1 MLGIGCDSHR
11 GVDFCDAGM
20 SQCTSVEVTAR
31 RPRSTVTVTRPIN
44 TTTIVEPGGGGGGGG
59 GAAQSYTHTQ
69 SSPSATWIVNH
80 NLSYNP
86 AVSIVSSTGD
96 IVHGDVTYSGP
107 QQITISF
114 SAPFSG
120 SVYLS

>member
-1 MLGIGCDSHR
+1 MT
-11 GVDFCDAGM
+11 
-20 SQCTSVEVTAR
+20 QCSSVEVTAR
-31 RPRSTVTVTRPIN
+31 RPRSTVTITRPIN
-44 TTTIVEPGGGGGGGG
+44 TTTIVEPGAGGGGGV
-59 GAAQSYTHTQ
+59 AQSYTHTQ

-86 AVSIVSSTGD
+86 AVSIVSSSGD
-96 IVHGDVTYSGP
+96 LVHGDVTYSGP

>member
-1 MLGIGCDSHR
+1 MT
-11 GVDFCDAGM
+11 
-20 SQCTSVEVTAR
+20 QCSSVEVTTR

-44 TTTIVEPGGGGGGGG
+44 TTTIVEPGGSGGGGG

-96 IVHGDVTYSGP
+96 IVHGDITYSGI